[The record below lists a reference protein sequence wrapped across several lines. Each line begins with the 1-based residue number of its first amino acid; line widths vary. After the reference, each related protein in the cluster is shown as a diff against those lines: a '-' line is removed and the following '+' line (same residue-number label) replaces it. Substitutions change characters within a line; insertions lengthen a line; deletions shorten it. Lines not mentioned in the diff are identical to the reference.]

1 MKMRCWI
8 LTTIGALIFV
18 CPSGIPAMAEEAYPS
33 RPVTTIIPW
42 PPGGGTD
49 SAGRIFAE
57 VIAKYLKQPFVVLN
71 KPGASSTLGA
81 SALAKSKPDGYTL
94 GHLGSTATLAECFT
108 KYFTTDYTSEEFVP
122 IAQWSGYPPV
132 YFCEAS
138 KPFKSFKD
146 LLQSAKNKGEVLFAS
161 RGRGE
166 ATSLILH
173 VAMEKEGVKNIRFV
187 PFKGDSEILS
197 AVLGGHAD
205 FGVITF
211 SMAPPLMAAG
221 KIKPLAI
228 ATQDKIPAY
237 PEIPN
242 VYELGYHSGIRQF
255 YLGMFAPKGTPATVI
270 KILEK
275 ATEQVTL
282 DSAFQNRMNNMNQ
295 PVIFKTSE
303 QLSGIVQEMKKTYFD
318 MAQKGLM

>member
-1 MKMRCWI
+1 MKKKSLVLM
-8 LTTIGALIFV
+8 TIGVLMLV
-18 CPSGIPAMAEEAYPS
+18 GSLEIPTMAQEAYPS
-33 RPVTTIIPW
+33 RAVTTIIPW

-57 VIAKYLKQPFVVLN
+57 VMTKYLKQPFVVLN

-122 IAQWSGYPPV
+122 VAQWSGYPPV
-132 YFCEAS
+132 YFCEAG
-138 KPFKSFKD
+138 KPYKSFKEV
-146 LLQSAKNKGEVLFAS
+146 LQSAKTKGEVLFAS

-211 SMAPPLMAAG
+211 SLAPPLMAAG
-221 KIKPLAI
+221 KIKSLAI

-237 PEIPN
+237 PDIPN
-242 VYELGYHSGIRQF
+242 MYELGYQSGIRQF
-255 YLGMFAPKGTPATVI
+255 YLGMFAPKGTPEGIV

-275 ATEQVTL
+275 ATEQVTM
-282 DSAFQNRMNNMNQ
+282 DPTFQSRMNNMNQ
-295 PVIFKTSE
+295 PVIFKNSE
-303 QLSGIVQEMKKTYFD
+303 QLNGIVQEMKKTYFE